1 MESSHCSSTEPSASA
16 EPTSQQSEV
25 LTRVFSMLKAA
36 ASTNDS
42 SHDVTRSSSLEQ
54 HFVCCLKCKS
64 ATEQCK
70 DLNKIGIFNFFSF
83 VFHKFTHRG
92 IAFKNTILVDCV
104 PLRLLAFFIAADDSI
119 FTWFESTHK
128 YCLLFC
134 VFHFD
139 LRLWD
144 HFQGFNRA
152 RILVGK
158 LRCTKERWK
167 LKRGSRYTRRRLS
180 RTFAFT
186 HCWFVWLADAN

>member
-25 LTRVFSMLKAA
+25 LTRVFSLLKAA

-70 DLNKIGIFNFFSF
+70 DLNKIGIFNFFRSF
-83 VFHKFTHRG
+83 STSSLIG
-92 IAFKNTILVDCV
+92 E
-104 PLRLLAFFIAADDSI
+104 LRLKIPFLLIVCHWGFWRFSLLLMILFSLDSSRHTNIVYFF
-119 FTWFESTHK
+119 
-128 YCLLFC
+128 

-180 RTFAFT
+180 RIFAFT
-186 HCWFVWLADAN
+186 HCWFIWLAAAN